1 MDRVKF
7 IDHKEQKILHIDLSD
22 CSVERALQIIEYSKK
37 IIREQTEQSVLA
49 LTNFNNDNAFLPDLF
64 QAMKEFAQHNRPY
77 VKASAIIV
85 YKDIHKIF
93 FDTMASLT
101 DRVFEIF
108 EDTEEAKD
116 WLVKTA

>member
-22 CSVERALQIIEYSKK
+22 CSVERALEIIAEGKR
-37 IIREQTEQSVLA
+37 IIKEQTERSVLA

-64 QAMKEFAQHNRPY
+64 QAMKDFAQHNKPY

-85 YKDIHKIF
+85 YKDIHKVLHYTYTKILK
-93 FDTMASLT
+93 ASLSCHL
-101 DRVFEIF
+101 RLINIPKV
-108 EDTEEAKD
+108 
-116 WLVKTA
+116 